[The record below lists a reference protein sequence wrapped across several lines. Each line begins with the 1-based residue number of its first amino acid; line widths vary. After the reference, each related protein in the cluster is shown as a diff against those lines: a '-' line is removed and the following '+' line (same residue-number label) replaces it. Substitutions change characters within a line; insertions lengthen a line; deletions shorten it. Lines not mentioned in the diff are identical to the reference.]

1 MQFSSDGVADNW
13 VLFTEFKIVVDD
25 NNNVVQEKFR
35 SPLLEDTENNT
46 CFHFN
51 RIVPKRIVFLCFL
64 STRVELMF
72 RHKRKYYG
80 MLRYD

>member
-1 MQFSSDGVADNW
+1 MTYVIVFRNEPLNESASQPITVRY
-13 VLFTEFKIVVDD
+13 FTESDAWHMITPIKLYPSL
-25 NNNVVQEKFR
+25 KAG
-35 SPLLEDTENNT
+35 
-46 CFHFN
+46 FHFN

-80 MLRYD
+80 TLRYD